1 MKFGSGVKDMIP
13 RHVMFLIRSSF
24 VIGICFALVLSLAG
38 CTVDNNSGKTET
50 SGSKHGFKEE
60 STYTSLE
67 HFTYTFQPHVISKE
81 YSVIYG
87 EGINKEFFTFCD
99 TILAGQNTF
108 PCSTDE
114 RFHQLL
120 SIARTCFPL
129 AEAVIDKD
137 NTHVKNGLCCLAYQ
151 SEGAELAE
159 AITSFQSKVT
169 DVITEAIPFDE
180 PDCIK
185 AMELYTAVARKDTYD
200 ASTTLDDF
208 LSIKPYRAI
217 MENTGICQEIAGEY
231 IYYLLQVGI
240 NAIPCSSLNRDRSEA
255 HEWALVELD
264 GSWYH
269 VDPTY
274 AAQYPDSL
282 FFFGMDD
289 RQREYYGDLPPEWFT
304 YAESDRL
311 DRSQYNAYDR
321 RFVDFWTAETY
332 QLDHT
337 SKTIHVKEINTGEE
351 HDYPYPFP

>member
-1 MKFGSGVKDMIP
+1 MVQG
-13 RHVMFLIRSSF
+13 HVAVPAKRLFAA
-24 VIGICFALVLSLAG
+24 GICLALVLALAG
-38 CTVDNNSGKTET
+38 CAGGNSSGTAGNTSVEREAARGSADDRLET
-50 SGSKHGFKEE
+50 
-60 STYTSLE
+60 YQ
-67 HFTYTFQPHVISKE
+67 YTFQPHVISKE
-81 YSVIYG
+81 YSVICG

-151 SEGAELAE
+151 SEGAELKESIA
-159 AITSFQSKVT
+159 SFQSKVT

-208 LSIKPYRAI
+208 LSVRPYRAI

-240 NAIPCSSLNRDRSEA
+240 NAIPCSSLSRDQSEA

-269 VDPTY
+269 ADPTY

-282 FFFGMDD
+282 FFFGMNDK
-289 RQREYYGDLPPEWFT
+289 QREYYGDLPPEWFT